1 MLKYK
6 YVEAANGR
14 TMYYRNGKMVKQ
26 SEIPLSI
33 QNMLEPG
40 VELKLPS
47 PGEDDNAE
55 PDQTVDQDS
64 VNSPILGKSED
75 RTTCIFCG
83 EPATRIRFVNLQ
95 NAKLCDNDY
104 SNHTTGE
111 IAAQMREVDNQE

>member
-6 YVEAANGR
+6 HVKAANGR
-14 TMYYRNGKMVKQ
+14 DMYYMNGKMVKQ
-26 SEIPLSI
+26 VEIPLSV

-40 VELKLPS
+40 VELILPS
-47 PGEDDNAE
+47 AGEGDDAE
-55 PDQTVDQDS
+55 TVDQTP
-64 VNSPILGKSED
+64 VNSPLLGKSED

-95 NAKLCDNDY
+95 NAKLCEEHY